1 MNFANI
7 LENIKNGIDY
17 NAFCTLRNDFIENQ
31 FHAAVDSLK
40 PCKSTA
46 DKAVKK
52 YIAAAPYKD
61 EKVKGVYTDGKTALI
76 LSDDLPEAE
85 NQEIKKIEIAEKIME
100 MWKDRK
106 PAHCYFLDSVALYK
120 AYKKQEKAEYLL
132 HIDGNYYNAAF
143 VAEMVEC
150 IATKRD
156 EYISA
161 EICENGAL
169 LMKGSGHGAAF
180 ILPVKRSDCHISRN
194 VNAQDFFKYLSDI
207 EDGYI
212 EEIKKSA

>member
-1 MNFANI
+1 MNFANL

-17 NAFCTLRNDFIENQ
+17 NAFCALRNDFIENQ
-31 FHAAVDSLK
+31 FHAAYDSLR

-46 DKAVKK
+46 EKAVKR

-61 EKVKGVYTDGKTALI
+61 AKTKGVYTDGKTALI
-76 LSDDLPEAE
+76 LSDDKPEAE
-85 NQEIKKIEIAEKIME
+85 NEKIQKIEIAEKIIE
-100 MWKDRK
+100 TWKNRK
-106 PAHCYFLDSVALYK
+106 PSHCYFLDSIALYK

-132 HIDGNYYNAAF
+132 HLDGNYYNAAF
-143 VAEMVEC
+143 ISEMIEC
-150 IATKRD
+150 IAIKRD

-169 LMKGSGHGAAF
+169 LVKGKGGAAL
-180 ILPVKRSDCHISRN
+180 ILPVKRTGCHISRN
-194 VNAQDFFKYLSDI
+194 INSQDFFKYLSDI
-207 EDGYI
+207 EDKYI